1 LSLEIIAHSDNN
13 KIRLIKIYQD
23 IKTVEANFNTH
34 KKKKMKLLNHPSW
47 KRANLQN
54 SDTSNLHQFYTQI
67 EKLAN
72 DLILHIDN
80 TLKNHN

>member
-1 LSLEIIAHSDNN
+1 VSLEIIAHSDNN
-13 KIRLIKIYQD
+13 KLRLIKIYQD

-34 KKKKMKLLNHPSW
+34 KKGKMKLLNHPSW
-47 KRANLQN
+47 KGVNLQN